1 MKNDIISNSRIKT
14 LNLVDFCS
22 KYSLYLVF
30 VVLLIISSLLSP
42 AFFSFYNIV
51 NLLRQASFIGLISLG
66 MTFVILTGGI
76 DLSVGAI
83 FAFSGVFLAYL
94 FHVGSY
100 SGYVATLSP
109 VMPSFYILLLA
120 LLSGALFGLLN
131 GLMIAKAKLVP
142 FVVTVGSM
150 VAIRGLA
157 YSLTGGRTVFGI
169 GPDLHF
175 LGIGVLRR
183 IPVPVI
189 IWAVAAVLCWV
200 ILKYTRFGRRIYAIG
215 GDEEVARLSGIK
227 VNFHKVM
234 AYVISGFFSALAG
247 IIMAAHLDQGE
258 PRMGQDFELD
268 AIAAVVLGGTSL
280 FGGVGTVQGTIIG
293 CLILAI
299 ITNILNLIGVHP
311 YPQQIAKGAIIIGG
325 ILLQDLVQKR
335 EQKGKQ

>member
-1 MKNDIISNSRIKT
+1 MRNNTITSNFRVLVSFGEFLSKN
-14 LNLVDFCS
+14 
-22 KYSLYLVF
+22 SLYLAF

-42 AFFSFYNIV
+42 VFFSFNNII

-76 DLSVGAI
+76 DLSVGAV

-100 SGYVATLSP
+100 SGYVAILSP
-109 VMPSFYILLLA
+109 LFPTPYIFLSA
-120 LLSGALFGLLN
+120 IFSGALFGLLN
-131 GLMIAKAKLVP
+131 GIMTAKAQLAP
-142 FVVTVGSM
+142 FVVTAGSM

-169 GPDLHF
+169 GPELHF
-175 LGIGVLRR
+175 LGVGTLGR

-189 IWAVAAVLCWV
+189 IWGVAAVLCWI
-200 ILKYTRFGRRIYAIG
+200 ILKYTRFGRRVYAIG
-215 GDEEVARLSGIK
+215 GDEEAARLSGIK
-227 VNFHKVM
+227 VDFYKIMV
-234 AYVISGFFSALAG
+234 YVISGALAALAG
-247 IIMAAHLDQGE
+247 IIMAARIDQGE
-258 PRMGQDFELD
+258 PRIGEYYELD

-299 ITNILNLIGVHP
+299 ITNILNLVGVHP
-311 YPQQIAKGAIIIGG
+311 FPQQIAKGAIILGG
-325 ILLQDLVQKR
+325 ILLQNLVR
-335 EQKGKQ
+335 KGKNKD